1 MSGVSVPLTI
11 AVPGYRRS
19 GRRLED
25 ETLDALLALQPP
37 EAESLSRVE
46 VRGCAT
52 YSGSGVR
59 GAAAGL
65 LWRGGRCGALAG
77 C

>member
-37 EAESLSRVE
+37 
-46 VRGCAT
+46 
-52 YSGSGVR
+52 
-59 GAAAGL
+59 AA
-65 LWRGGRCGALAG
+65 
-77 C
+77 